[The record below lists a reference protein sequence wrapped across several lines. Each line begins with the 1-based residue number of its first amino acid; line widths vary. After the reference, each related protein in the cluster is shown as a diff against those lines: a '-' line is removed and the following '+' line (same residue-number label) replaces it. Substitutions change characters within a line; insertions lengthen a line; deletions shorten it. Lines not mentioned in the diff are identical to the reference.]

1 MCSQGRNVK
10 IVIAFNFNTEVEHI
24 ALWVIVFHRSCS
36 HCARFLSG
44 YFTHIETCVLK
55 LQYTMQYFMICYY
68 EPFSTL
74 PSASSC

>member
-24 ALWVIVFHRSCS
+24 ALWVTVFHRSCS

-55 LQYTMQYFMICYY
+55 LQYTCSI
-68 EPFSTL
+68 L
-74 PSASSC
+74 